1 MKNICILILYLI
13 IISSHS
19 EGQIKTFSED
29 ESIKTA
35 MENSRDI
42 KIAESRI
49 AGNKAKVD
57 ETSSLFLPQLKFC
70 FIKTPVSYSY
80 ICSDIILFNYE
91 IFFRGLLSKAA

>member
-57 ETSSLFLPQLKFC
+57 ETSSFFLPQIKQCRTFC
-70 FIKTPVSYSY
+70 DKTSFLTCACADIRRYSQQ
-80 ICSDIILFNYE
+80 L
-91 IFFRGLLSKAA
+91 